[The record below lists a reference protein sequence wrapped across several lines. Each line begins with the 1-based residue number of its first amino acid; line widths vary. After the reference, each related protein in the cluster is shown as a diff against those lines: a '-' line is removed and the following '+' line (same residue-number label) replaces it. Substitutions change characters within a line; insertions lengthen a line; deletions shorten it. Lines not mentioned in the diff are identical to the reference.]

1 MVASSKTKAEENFTL
16 VVWRIRLFLSCVSCV
31 SSIRCFSP
39 LASEFLENKTK
50 QNLREWEREKQGYGM
65 GQSECSVGS
74 HGHRSL
80 RSQTSLLAL
89 LVAQTSSCL
98 WRCLCCHAYSTAQSR
113 ERFSLILLLFLFFFI
128 TEDIIIVAPIF
139 IVDCSNCCCCCCCCQ
154 GLVKLLLHEFWIL
167 NETKVCFWEWHL

>member
-1 MVASSKTKAEENFTL
+1 MF
-16 VVWRIRLFLSCVSCV
+16 FLCPV
-31 SSIRCFSP
+31 FSP
-39 LASEFLENKTK
+39 IGFGILGKQNKTK
-50 QNLREWEREKQGYGM
+50 QNPREREREKQGYGM
-65 GQSECSVGS
+65 GQSECSFGS
-74 HGHRSL
+74 HGHCSL

-98 WRCLCCHAYSTAQSR
+98 WRRLCCHAYSTTQSR

-128 TEDIIIVAPIF
+128 TEANIIVAPIF
-139 IVDCSNCCCCCCCCQ
+139 IVDCSNCCCCCCCQ